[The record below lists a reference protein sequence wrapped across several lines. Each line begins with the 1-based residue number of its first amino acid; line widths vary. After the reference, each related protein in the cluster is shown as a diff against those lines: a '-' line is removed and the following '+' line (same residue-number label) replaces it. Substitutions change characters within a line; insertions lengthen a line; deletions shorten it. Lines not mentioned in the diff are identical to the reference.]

1 VTFRILSFDGGGIRG
16 AMSAAI
22 LKAVEKQL
30 DQPLN
35 TYFDLIAGTSTG
47 SILASAIALG
57 FKSDAVINL
66 YKENGHKIF
75 PYTNLFS
82 LQRLGLVMQFG
93 LSAPKYSDQ
102 GLIEVLQNQFGN
114 TRLSDVKSTK
124 LLIAAYDTLRRNAI
138 IFKSWRQEKPW
149 ANVPL
154 WEACACSASAPSY
167 FPAHKLET
175 VTKGIAQGGSTTT
188 INLDKNNASSTNN
201 EYSKGLIKITSGTG
215 SGQTRTI
222 ASYDGPSRVARVDA
236 NWQTI
241 PDSTSTYEVVMQYSA
256 IDGAVGA
263 NNPTACAVA
272 EAIRILKQQQGKTEQ
287 QDPMDIA
294 VLSIGTGSSNRPI
307 RWEDARGWGLIQW
320 GWKGRLI
327 DVVFDAPSD
336 ITDYITEQVM
346 SVPAMGDDDDSS
358 RYLRLQP
365 EIVNDA
371 MDDATPLNVAQLIK
385 FAEEYVE
392 VNKDLLMKF
401 LQETSS

>member
-1 VTFRILSFDGGGIRG
+1 MTFRILSFDGGGIRG
-16 AMSAAI
+16 VMSAAI
-22 LKAVEKQL
+22 LRAVEKQL

-35 TYFDLIAGTSTG
+35 EYFDLIAGTSTG
-47 SILASAIALG
+47 SILASAIAMG

-124 LLIAAYDTLRRNAI
+124 LLIAAYDTLSRNGI
-138 IFKSWRQEKPW
+138 IFKSWRKDKPW
-149 ANVPL
+149 VNVPL
-154 WEACACSASAPSY
+154 WEACVCSASAPSY

-175 VTKGIAQGGSTTT
+175 VTKGIAQDGSPNT
-188 INLDKNNASSTNN
+188 IKLDKKNASSTKN

-215 SGQTRTI
+215 SGQTRPIT
-222 ASYDGPSRVARVDA
+222 SYDGRSRVARVGA
-236 NWQTI
+236 NWQII
-241 PDSTSTYEVVMQYSA
+241 PDATSEYEVVMQYSV
-256 IDGAVGA
+256 IDGGVGA

-272 EAIRILKQQQGKTEQ
+272 EAIRILKEKPGNTEQ

-294 VLSIGTGSSNRPI
+294 VLSIGTGSSNRTI
-307 RWEDARGWGLIQW
+307 RWEDAKGWGLIQW

-346 SVPAMGDDDDSS
+346 SVSGMGDDDDSS

-385 FAEEYVE
+385 FGEEYVE

-401 LQETSS
+401 LQGTSS